1 MKTRHSCAQSTKER
15 GQNKSARAKVKI
27 DARGGKQKAEKDWK
41 GDEEDDLTLS
51 LLYIHPHKIP
61 STRKEKVSIL
71 ISRYTE
77 YSRLGYEKNSSS
89 LKKGR
94 IVSPLGI
101 NTTLSN

>member
-27 DARGGKQKAEKDWK
+27 DARGGKQKGERGCK

-51 LLYIHPHKIP
+51 LLYIHKIP
-61 STRKEKVSIL
+61 PTRKEKVSIL

-77 YSRLGYEKNSSS
+77 YSRLGLREKFFLVEERKNRISSWNKYNSF
-89 LKKGR
+89 
-94 IVSPLGI
+94 
-101 NTTLSN
+101 

>member
-1 MKTRHSCAQSTKER
+1 MLEEGSRRERRIGRATK
-15 GQNKSARAKVKI
+15 
-27 DARGGKQKAEKDWK
+27 
-41 GDEEDDLTLS
+41 EDDLTLS

-61 STRKEKVSIL
+61 PTRKEKVSIL

>member
-61 STRKEKVSIL
+61 PTRKEKVSIL

-77 YSRLGYEKNSSS
+77 YSRLGLREKFFLVEERKNRISSWNKYNSF
-89 LKKGR
+89 
-94 IVSPLGI
+94 
-101 NTTLSN
+101 